1 MTKVCPHCKTG
12 LPEDWQF
19 PRCPYCG
26 GGLPKEEEQ
35 SASALSMGDAN
46 AISGGVHIDSHNVVT
61 NNITHVERD
70 KTDKELAQEGIVRYK
85 KLCQQLY
92 ADGRLDPVEAKQLE
106 DLRLT
111 IGLDEETAKEI
122 QEQVRKVRLLQSGLH
137 LNPVAKVAITQV
149 VNLAK
154 AGNTNMLK
162 LNLPRLEM
170 MSKKYDVDEVQFYYY
185 ALLSALDPTRCIET
199 YENRSH
205 DNYWLSFWTYLAYLN
220 TDQIGEAENI
230 LTNMEIFSDYPY
242 GNITLLAATSSMY
255 QYWDNPQMAD
265 YLDQANMFLEQGS
278 VEHSDLLD
286 RYTQVLM
293 ILLDSDNEGSIK
305 EFQQEF
311 LFYFKY
317 IFNTVMEKKKRALI
331 RMMIPPIPKIAPLP
345 H

>member
-26 GGLPKEEEQ
+26 GELPKEEEQ

-61 NNITHVERD
+61 NNITHVERN
-70 KTDKELAQEGIVRYK
+70 KTDKELVQEGIVRYK

-122 QEQVRKVRLLQSGLH
+122 QEQVRKVRLQQSGHH

-162 LNLPRLEM
+162 LNLPRL
-170 MSKKYDVDEVQFYYY
+170 
-185 ALLSALDPTRCIET
+185 
-199 YENRSH
+199 
-205 DNYWLSFWTYLAYLN
+205 
-220 TDQIGEAENI
+220 
-230 LTNMEIFSDYPY
+230 
-242 GNITLLAATSSMY
+242 
-255 QYWDNPQMAD
+255 
-265 YLDQANMFLEQGS
+265 
-278 VEHSDLLD
+278 
-286 RYTQVLM
+286 
-293 ILLDSDNEGSIK
+293 
-305 EFQQEF
+305 
-311 LFYFKY
+311 
-317 IFNTVMEKKKRALI
+317 
-331 RMMIPPIPKIAPLP
+331 
-345 H
+345 